1 MKKNKETK
9 QNKMYITIDLT
20 DMTKLPSQVI
30 LDLQKDLKIVDNAVE
45 EVKEDIVEEL
55 VKGEY
60 KKVHWYNK
68 LWNTIK
74 SIF

>member
-30 LDLQKDLKIVDNAVE
+30 LDLQKDLKIVDKAVE

-55 VKGEY
+55 VKGDY
-60 KKVHWYNK
+60 KKVRWYNK

>member
-45 EVKEDIVEEL
+45 EVKEEMVDGL

>member
-30 LDLQKDLKIVDNAVE
+30 LDLQKDLKIVDKAVE
-45 EVKEDIVEEL
+45 EVKEEIVDEL
-55 VKGEY
+55 VKGDY

>member
-30 LDLQKDLKIVDNAVE
+30 LDLQKDLKIVNKAVE
-45 EVKEDIVEEL
+45 EVKEEMVDEL

-60 KKVHWYNK
+60 KRVHWYNK

>member
-45 EVKEDIVEEL
+45 EVKEEIVDEL
-55 VKGEY
+55 VKGDY

>member
-30 LDLQKDLKIVDNAVE
+30 LDLQKDLKLVDKAVE
-45 EVKEDIVEEL
+45 EVKEEIVDEL
-55 VKGEY
+55 VKGDY

>member
-30 LDLQKDLKIVDNAVE
+30 LDLQKDLKIVDKAVE
-45 EVKEDIVEEL
+45 EVKEEMVDEL

>member
-45 EVKEDIVEEL
+45 EVKEEIVEEL

>member
-9 QNKMYITIDLT
+9 QNKMYITINLT

-30 LDLQKDLKIVDNAVE
+30 LDLQKDLKIVDKAVE
-45 EVKEDIVEEL
+45 EVKEEMVDEL
-55 VKGEY
+55 VKGDY

>member
-30 LDLQKDLKIVDNAVE
+30 LDLQKDLKIVNKAVE
-45 EVKEDIVEEL
+45 EVKEEIVDEL
-55 VKGEY
+55 VKGDY

>member
-30 LDLQKDLKIVDNAVE
+30 LDLQKDLKIVDKTVE
-45 EVKEDIVEEL
+45 EVKEEIVDEL
-55 VKGEY
+55 VKGDY

>member
-9 QNKMYITIDLT
+9 QNKMYVTVDLT
-20 DMTKLPSQVI
+20 DMTKLPSEVI
-30 LDLQKDLKIVDNAVE
+30 LNVQKDIKSVNQAVE
-45 EVKEDIVEEL
+45 EVKEDIVAEVAEGT
-55 VKGEY
+55 KN
-60 KKVHWYNK
+60 VHWYNK

>member
-1 MKKNKETK
+1 MDKNKETT
-9 QNKMYITIDLT
+9 NTMYITIDLT

-30 LDLQKDLKIVDNAVE
+30 LDLQKDLKIVDKTVE
-45 EVKEDIVEEL
+45 EVKEDIVSE
-55 VKGEY
+55 VANNT
-60 KKVHWYNK
+60 KKMRWYNK

>member
-30 LDLQKDLKIVDNAVE
+30 LDLQKDLKLADKAVE
-45 EVKEDIVEEL
+45 EVKEEIVDEL
-55 VKGEY
+55 VKGDY
-60 KKVHWYNK
+60 KKVRWYNK